1 MASASTACED
11 ADVPRI
17 SAANLSEHRAQTL
30 ERIFDAVSRLSRSQ
44 AIDDISMTDVAAA
57 AGVARTVLYNYFPD
71 KASLLLAFSERV
83 TEYFVER
90 FERDLPTSAS
100 ASERLAVFIRLTL
113 DGLLAH
119 PHPDA
124 AEMSV
129 ALGAEAYHALAG
141 HVAPMQRI
149 LAEIIA
155 EGVHAGEFRP
165 LEPDAAARAVMGV
178 IGAERIP
185 LVQGRIDLDEAR
197 RAVTSFVQ
205 NALRKE

>member
-1 MASASTACED
+1 MRA
-11 ADVPRI
+11 VPRI

-30 ERIFDAVSRLSRSQ
+30 EKVFEAVSRLSRNQ

-90 FERDLPTSAS
+90 FERELPTAAG
-100 ASERLAVFIRLTL
+100 ASERLAAFVRLTL

-129 ALGAEAYHALAG
+129 ALGAEVYHALAG

-155 EGVHAGEFRP
+155 DGVRAGEFRP
-165 LEPDAAARAVMGV
+165 LDPDAAARSVMGV

-185 LVQGRIDLDEAR
+185 LVQGRVDVDEACR
-197 RAVTSFVQ
+197 TVTSFVH
-205 NALRKE
+205 NALTCTVVST

>member
-1 MASASTACED
+1 M
-11 ADVPRI
+11 PRI

-30 ERIFDAVSRLSRSQ
+30 ERIFEAVSRLSRSQ

-57 AGVARTVLYNYFPD
+57 AGVARTVLYNYFSD

-90 FERDLPTSAS
+90 FERELPAS
-100 ASERLAVFIRLTL
+100 AQPSERLSVFIRLTL

-119 PHPDA
+119 PHPDT

-129 ALGAEAYHALAG
+129 ALGADAYNALAG
-141 HVAPMQRI
+141 HVAPMQQI

-155 EGVHAGEFRP
+155 AGVEAGEFRP
-165 LEPDAAARAVMGV
+165 LDADSAARSVMGV

-185 LVQGRIDLDEAR
+185 LVQGHVGPEEAR
-197 RAVTSFVQ
+197 TRVTAFVQ
-205 NALRKE
+205 CALRA